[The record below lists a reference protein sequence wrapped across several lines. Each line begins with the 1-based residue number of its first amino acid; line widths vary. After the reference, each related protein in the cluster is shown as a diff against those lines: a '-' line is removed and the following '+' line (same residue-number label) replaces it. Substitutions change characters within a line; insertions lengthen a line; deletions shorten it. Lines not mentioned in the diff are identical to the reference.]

1 MGNEQRVT
9 ITVKDT
15 GEVTWD
21 DGGFHGTTC
30 SKEAQKLLQSIGGTV
45 VEDTKKPE
53 YYEDGDNP
61 VSILQK

>member
-1 MGNEQRVT
+1 MSVEQRVT

-21 DGGFHGTTC
+21 DGGFKGTTC
-30 SKEAQKLLQSIGGTV
+30 SKEAQKLMQAIGGAV
-45 VEDTKKPE
+45 VEDVKKPE

-61 VSILQK
+61 VTILQK